1 MVTLGSQGKLVA
13 VLVGVIVLVGASIGA
28 IVLMQQ
34 PSAGPSTDVIRKDG
48 TQLTITLAQMQSMDS
63 VEAYG
68 AYENSYGNPRGNG
81 TYKGVNVSDLIDL
94 AGGMESTDL
103 IVVNASDGYSVT
115 FPYEKVYPSS
125 SIHDLQ
131 GDMILAY
138 SYNGTTVPEWELG
151 LRIIFLPED
160 EYYSN
165 DDANATTSSEYF
177 GGAAGPQCVSNVVT
191 IEIVESE
198 ETEVE
203 PNVLSIN
210 IGDETISYSMS
221 ALLALPSITGEGGY
235 KKTTGT
241 IVGPYTYTGV
251 TIQHLLELAGTLPV
265 EYSIEAV
272 ASDLYTTYFNRT
284 EVEGALKAYN
294 AETGD
299 PVGTGNFTV
308 ILAYYKEGEPLD
320 HGGPLRIVTLSE
332 DGYLSDGH
340 YWAKDVVNIT
350 VIDEI
355 EPWSLELLGVE
366 EWDMTHDIY
375 YSLASCSH
383 HRVELTLGE
392 SVYAGVPLWTIIASM
407 DGGDDDHYLFNT
419 TLLSRNYNV
428 TLFSG
433 DGANVTFSATQLAYN
448 SSIIVAGWVNGALLQ
463 EPDWPLK
470 LVVPEGVS
478 ILGNIVRIEMTGWD
492 D

>member
-1 MVTLGSQGKLVA
+1 MVTIGSQGKLIA
-13 VLVGVIVLVGASIGA
+13 VLVGVLVLAGASIGA
-28 IVLMQQ
+28 IMLLQQ
-34 PSAGPSTDVIRKDG
+34 SSPGPSIDVIKKDG
-48 TQLTITLAQMQSMDS
+48 TRQTITLSQMLSMES

-81 TYKGVNVSDLIDL
+81 TYKGVNVSNLIDL
-94 AGGMESTDL
+94 AGGMESTDR
-103 IVVNASDGYSVT
+103 IVVNASDGYSIT
-115 FPYEKVYPSS
+115 FPYEKVYPSP

-138 SYNGTTVPEWELG
+138 SYNGTTAPEWEQG

-165 DDANATTSSEYF
+165 ADANATTPSEYF

-191 IEIVESE
+191 IEIVE
-198 ETEVE
+198 
-203 PNVLSIN
+203 PVLSITVR
-210 IGDETISYSMS
+210 DETTSYSMS
-221 ALLALPSITGEGGY
+221 ELLALPSITGEGGY
-235 KKTTGT
+235 RKTTGT
-241 IVGPYTYTGV
+241 IVGPYNYTGV
-251 TIQHLLELAGTLPV
+251 TIQHLLELSGTLPV

-284 EVEGALKAYN
+284 EVEGALKAYD

-299 PVGTGNFTV
+299 PLGIGDFTV
-308 ILAYYKEGEPLD
+308 ILAYHEGGEPLV

-350 VIDEI
+350 LLDEI
-355 EPWSLELLGVE
+355 EHWSLELRGVE
-366 EWDMTHDIY
+366 EWNMTHDIY
-375 YSLASCSH
+375 YSLASCPH
-383 HRVELTLGE
+383 HHVEFTLGE

-407 DGGDDDHYLFNT
+407 DGGDDNHYLFNT

-428 TLFSG
+428 TLFSE

-448 SSIIVAGWVNGALLQ
+448 SSIIVAGWVNGTLLQ

>member
-1 MVTLGSQGKLVA
+1 MVTIGSQGKLVA
-13 VLVGVIVLVGASIGA
+13 VLVGVIVLAGASIGA
-28 IVLMQQ
+28 IMFLQQ
-34 PSAGPSTDVIRKDG
+34 PSAGPSIDVIKKDG
-48 TQLTITLAQMQSMDS
+48 TRQTIAFSQMLSMES

-81 TYKGVNVSDLIDL
+81 TYKGVKVSDLIDL

-103 IVVNASDGYSVT
+103 TVVNASDGYGVT
-115 FPYEKVYPSS
+115 FPYSKVYPSLS
-125 SIHDLQ
+125 TQDLQ

-138 SYNGTTVPEWELG
+138 SYNGTMTPEWELG

-165 DDANATTSSEYF
+165 ADANATTPSEYF
-177 GGAAGPQCVSNVVT
+177 GGAAGPQCVSNVAT
-191 IEIVESE
+191 IEIVE
-198 ETEVE
+198 
-203 PNVLSIN
+203 PVLSITA
-210 IGDETISYSMS
+210 GDETTSYSMS
-221 ALLALPSITGEGGY
+221 ELLALPSITGEGGY

-251 TIQHLLELAGTLPV
+251 TIQHLLELTGTLPA

-284 EVEGALKAYN
+284 EVEGALKAYD

-299 PVGTGNFTV
+299 PVGTENFTV
-308 ILAYYKEGEPLD
+308 ILAYYEGGEPLD
-320 HGGPLRIVTLSE
+320 DGGPLRIVTLSE

-350 VIDEI
+350 LLDEV
-355 EPWSLELLGVE
+355 EPWSLELRGVE
-366 EWDMTHDIY
+366 EWFMTHDIY
-375 YSLASCSH
+375 YSLASCPH
-383 HRVELTLGE
+383 HRVELNLGA

-407 DGGDDDHYLFNT
+407 DGGDDDHYQFNT
-419 TLLSRNYNV
+419 TLLSKNYNV
-428 TLFSG
+428 TLYSG
-433 DGANVTFSATQLAYN
+433 DGTNVTFTATQLAYN
-448 SSIIVAGWVNGALLQ
+448 SSIVFAGWVNGTLLQ

>member
-1 MVTLGSQGKLVA
+1 MVAIGSQGKLGA
-13 VLVGVIVLVGASIGA
+13 ILIGVIILAGASIGA
-28 IVLMQQ
+28 IMILQQ
-34 PSAGPSTDVIRKDG
+34 PPAGPSIDVIRKDG
-48 TQLTITLAQMQSMDS
+48 TQQTIALSQMLSMES

-103 IVVNASDGYSVT
+103 IVVNASDGYSIT
-115 FPYEKVYPSS
+115 FPYEKVYPSP

-138 SYNGTTVPEWELG
+138 SYNGTTAPGWEQG

-165 DDANATTSSEYF
+165 ADANATTPSEYF
-177 GGAAGPQCVSNVVT
+177 GGAAGPQCVSNVAT
-191 IEIVESE
+191 IEIVEPE

-203 PNVLSIN
+203 PNALNVN
-210 IGDETISYSMS
+210 VGDETTGYSMS
-221 ALLALPSITGEGGY
+221 ELLALPSITGEGGY

-251 TIQHLLELAGTLPV
+251 SIKHLLELTGTLPI
-265 EYSIEAV
+265 EYSIEAKS
-272 ASDLYTTYFNRT
+272 SDLYTTYLNRT
-284 EVEGALKAYN
+284 EVEGAFAAFD

-299 PVGTGNFTV
+299 PLGMENFTV
-308 ILAYYKEGEPLD
+308 ILAYLEGGELLD

-332 DGYLSDGH
+332 DGHLSDGH

-350 VIDEI
+350 LLDEI
-355 EPWSLELLGVE
+355 EHWSLELRGVE
-366 EWDMTHDIY
+366 EWNMTHDIY
-375 YSLASCSH
+375 YSHASCPH
-383 HRVELTLGE
+383 HRVELALGE
-392 SVYAGVPLWTIIASM
+392 SVYAGVPLWTIISAM
-407 DGGDDDHYLFNT
+407 DGGDDDHYLFNA
-419 TLLSRNYNV
+419 TLLSKNYNV
-428 TLFSG
+428 TLYSG
-433 DGANVTFSATQLAYN
+433 DGSNVTFSATQLAYN
-448 SSIIVAGWVNGALLQ
+448 SSIVVAGWMDGTLLQ

-470 LVVPEGVS
+470 LVVQNPIS
-478 ILGNIVRIEMTGWD
+478 ILGNIVRIEMVGWD